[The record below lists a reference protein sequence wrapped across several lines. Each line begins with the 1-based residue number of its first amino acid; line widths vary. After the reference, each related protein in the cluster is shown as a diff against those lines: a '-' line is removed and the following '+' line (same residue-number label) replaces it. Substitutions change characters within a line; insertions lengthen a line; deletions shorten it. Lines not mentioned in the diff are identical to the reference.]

1 MPRLTWFFVAGY
13 VQAHFALIVPLV
25 PLAKILPVTLG
36 ALAMSSMAIFVCLMA
51 LSNFR
56 SDEAFLGR
64 PTDGCADTMDEERL
78 CLRSSAP
85 KSYGGRNMGAATR
98 KGAYG
103 LIQQKDRTYAAFGA

>member
-64 PTDGCADTMDEERL
+64 PTDGCADTMDEEVFVCGLQRL
-78 CLRSSAP
+78 KAMVAKTWELLR
-85 KSYGGRNMGAATR
+85 GREPM
-98 KGAYG
+98 
-103 LIQQKDRTYAAFGA
+103 D